1 MMNETNSERPGI
13 FRRIFGGLHPATQ
26 PAEPCSPGPQS
37 PARPELSRHPDRRR
51 PSNLTTLNFNRF
63 LQENPRVVVDFWASW
78 CRPCKVISPMLEAA
92 AKDMPG
98 GLEVGKVN
106 IDHEPS
112 LARKW
117 EVKSIPT
124 LIVFCHQKPV
134 GRIVGVSAPAV
145 LRNKLEHS
153 LRHCES

>member
-1 MMNETNSERPGI
+1 MTNEANSRQPGI
-13 FRRIFGGLHPATQ
+13 FRRIFGGLHPVPH
-26 PAEPCSPGPQS
+26 PAEPSSAGSQAPV
-37 PARPELSRHPDRRR
+37 HPDQPRHVERRR
-51 PSNLTTLNFNRF
+51 PSNLTTLNFERF

-92 AKDMPG
+92 AKDIPG

-106 IDHEPS
+106 IEHEPS

-124 LIVFCHQKPV
+124 LVVFCHQKPV
-134 GRIVGVSAPAV
+134 GRIVGVSAPGA
-145 LRNKLEHS
+145 LRNKLDHA
-153 LRHCES
+153 LRHCEG